1 MLSPATFRFLK
12 SIQKNNN
19 KVWFDKNKPAYLSAK
34 EDVGALVD
42 EVIAEL
48 VKIDK
53 TLAGLSSKDCVFRI
67 YRDVRFSKDKRPYK
81 TNLKA
86 SINAGG
92 KKVMV
97 PGYYL
102 HLEPGKS
109 FLAGGLWM
117 PPGEELKKIRQEID
131 YNGKDI
137 NKIISNPAFKKY
149 YGTFDQ
155 SYKLK
160 TTPKGYAKDHK
171 DIEILKL
178 TSFIV
183 WHPFKDTEVLNKS
196 FVKEIGKGAKIM
208 KPMLDFLKVAIS

>member
-81 TNLKA
+81 TNLGA

-92 KKVMV
+92 KK
-97 PGYYL
+97 
-102 HLEPGKS
+102 
-109 FLAGGLWM
+109 
-117 PPGEELKKIRQEID
+117 
-131 YNGKDI
+131 
-137 NKIISNPAFKKY
+137 
-149 YGTFDQ
+149 
-155 SYKLK
+155 
-160 TTPKGYAKDHK
+160 
-171 DIEILKL
+171 
-178 TSFIV
+178 
-183 WHPFKDTEVLNKS
+183 
-196 FVKEIGKGAKIM
+196 
-208 KPMLDFLKVAIS
+208 

>member
-12 SIQKNNN
+12 SIKKNNN
-19 KVWFDKNKPAYLSAK
+19 KDWFDKNKDAYLAAK
-34 EDVGALVD
+34 DDVGVLVN

-48 VKIDK
+48 VKFDK
-53 TLAGLSSKDCVFRI
+53 TLAGLTAKDCVFRI

-81 TNLKA
+81 TNMGA

-92 KKVMV
+92 KKVMM

-102 HLEPGKS
+102 HLEPGNS

-117 PPGEELKKIRQEID
+117 PPGDQLKKIRQEID

-137 NKIISNPAFKKY
+137 NKVISNPAFKKY
-149 YGTFDQ
+149 YGIFDQ

-160 TTPKGYAKDHK
+160 TTPKGYPKEHK
-171 DIEILKL
+171 DIELLKL

-183 WHPFKDTEVLNKS
+183 WHPFKDTEVLNKN

-208 KPMLDFLKVAIS
+208 APMLNFLKVAIS

>member
-42 EVIAEL
+42 GVIAEL

-81 TNLKA
+81 TNLGA

-131 YNGKDI
+131 YNGTDY
-137 NKIISNPAFKKY
+137 NKNNSNPAYKKINHNNNH
-149 YGTFDQ
+149 D
-155 SYKLK
+155 
-160 TTPKGYAKDHK
+160 
-171 DIEILKL
+171 
-178 TSFIV
+178 
-183 WHPFKDTEVLNKS
+183 
-196 FVKEIGKGAKIM
+196 
-208 KPMLDFLKVAIS
+208 